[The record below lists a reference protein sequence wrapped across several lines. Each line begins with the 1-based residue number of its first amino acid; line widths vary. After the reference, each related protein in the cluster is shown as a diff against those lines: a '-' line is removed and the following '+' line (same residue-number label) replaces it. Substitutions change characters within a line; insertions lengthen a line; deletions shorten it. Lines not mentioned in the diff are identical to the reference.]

1 MKGESGSMNKIDFD
15 LITTNEFGPTSFCDA
30 VRLYRNFI
38 NTGMTTNPCIERCCR
53 SLKQFIQEFAEKS
66 EEQVDKKRQMAY
78 KFVLH
83 GYYYYQ
89 DGGLYQEESYGSRS
103 LWMTGLKEWQPSKKT
118 QDIIDKLRPQKTV
131 SEKEENRIKRT
142 SDLTD
147 KQILARKMRKLTAHI
162 KKEYYPFLYA
172 QLNHLVYPKKEIY
185 VPDIFKENKPFPEL
199 CKTIITLYENTRD
212 IWKKQYKKYCQ
223 IIDNKT
229 EEGGYYYYV
238 LSDYGACWYNE
249 LFDDIKEHNPFKSY
263 KKDEFDLLLMF
274 RIIFD
279 GSIYRCYNLK
289 SVFPRTFIY
298 YLTQE
303 IVDEMLK
310 ISKNSSEL
318 DTLIYHSDKKNYID
332 ASEFFCKNEK
342 NNYIRLDPF
351 KLDYEKFKEKLLELP
366 ESAQDVLRAW
376 KVLQ

>member
-1 MKGESGSMNKIDFD
+1 MNQMDFD
-15 LITTNEFGPTSFCDA
+15 LLESTDYGYCSFCNA
-30 VRLYRNFI
+30 VRLYNSLI
-38 NTGMTTNPCIERCCR
+38 NTGMTTTSCVERCCR

-78 KFVLH
+78 KTVFK

-89 DGGLYQEESYGSRS
+89 DGGLYQEESYGIRD
-103 LWMTGLKEWQPSKKT
+103 LWITGLKEWQPSKKT
-118 QDIIDKLRPQKTV
+118 QDIIDKLRPQKTI
-131 SEKEENRIKRT
+131 SEKEINRIKRT
-142 SDLTD
+142 SNLTD
-147 KQILARKMRKLTAHI
+147 KQILARKMRKLTAHL

-172 QLNHLVYPKKEIY
+172 QLNHIVYPEKEIY
-185 VPDIFKENKPFPEL
+185 VPDIFKGNKTFSEL

-212 IWKKQYKKYCQ
+212 IWEKQYKKYCQ
-223 IIDNKT
+223 IIDDEI
-229 EEGGYYYYV
+229 EEKGYYYILYN
-238 LSDYGACWYNE
+238 YGTCWYHE
-249 LFDDIKEHNPFKSY
+249 LFNDIKENNPFKNY
-263 KKDEFDLLLMF
+263 KQDEFDLLLMF

-279 GSIYRCYNLK
+279 GSIYRCYNQK

-310 ISKNSSEL
+310 ISKNSFEL

-332 ASEFFCKNEK
+332 ASDFFCKNEK

>member
-1 MKGESGSMNKIDFD
+1 MNQMDFD
-15 LITTNEFGPTSFCDA
+15 LLESTDYGYDSFCNA
-30 VRLYRNFI
+30 VRLYNSLI
-38 NTGMTTNPCIERCCR
+38 KTGMETNSCINRCCR

-66 EEQVDKKRQMAY
+66 EEEVDKKRQMAY

-147 KQILARKMRKLTAHI
+147 KQILVRKMRKLTARI
-162 KKEYYPFLYA
+162 KKEYHPFLYA

-212 IWKKQYKKYCQ
+212 IWKKQYKKHCQ
-223 IIDNKT
+223 IVDNKT
-229 EEGGYYYYV
+229 EEEGYYYYV

-274 RIIFD
+274 GIIFD
-279 GSIYRCYNLK
+279 GSIYRCYNQN
-289 SVFPRTFIY
+289 SIFPRTFIY

-342 NNYIRLDPF
+342 NNYMRLDPF

>member
-1 MKGESGSMNKIDFD
+1 MNQIDFELFKTHD
-15 LITTNEFGPTSFCDA
+15 YGYDSFCRA
-30 VRLYRNFI
+30 VGLYI
-38 NTGMTTNPCIERCCR
+38 TLSNTGMEENSCIERCCR
-53 SLKQFIQEFAEKS
+53 SLKQFIQEFAEKH

-78 KFVLH
+78 KTVLK

-103 LWMTGLKEWQPSKKT
+103 LWMTGLKAWQPSKKT

-162 KKEYYPFLYA
+162 KKEYHPFLYA
-172 QLNHLVYPKKEIY
+172 QLNHLVYPEKEIY
-185 VPDIFKENKPFPEL
+185 VPDIFKNSKPFPEL

-212 IWKKQYKKYCQ
+212 IWEKKYKKYQ
-223 IIDNKT
+223 QAIDAKT
-229 EEGGYYYYV
+229 EEEGYYFYV
-238 LSDYGACWYNE
+238 LSDYGSCWYFE
-249 LFDDIKEHNPFKSY
+249 LFNDVKENNPFKNY

-279 GSIYRCYNLK
+279 GSIYRYYNLK
-289 SVFPRTFIY
+289 SVFDRPFIY

-310 ISKNSSEL
+310 TSKNSSEL
-318 DTLIYHSDKKNYID
+318 DTLIYYSDKKNYID

-342 NNYIRLDPF
+342 NSHIRLDPF
-351 KLDYEKFKEKLLELP
+351 KLDYKKLKEKLLELP

>member
-30 VRLYRNFI
+30 VKLYRNFI

-78 KFVLH
+78 KTVLH

-103 LWMTGLKEWQPSKKT
+103 LWMTGLKEWQPSKKI

-162 KKEYYPFLYA
+162 KKEYHPFLYA
-172 QLNHLVYPKKEIY
+172 QLNHLVYPEKEIF
-185 VPDIFKENKPFPEL
+185 VPDIFKNSKKTFPQL
-199 CKTIITLYENTRD
+199 CKTILTLYDNTQD
-212 IWKKQYKKYCQ
+212 IWKKKY
-223 IIDNKT
+223 
-229 EEGGYYYYV
+229 EESQQVVEKELEKCFYYFV
-238 LSDYGACWYNE
+238 LNNYGACWYHE
-249 LFDDIKEHNPFKSY
+249 LFNNLKENSLFKNY
-263 KKDEFDLLLMF
+263 EKDEFNIVQMF
-274 RIIFD
+274 RIILD
-279 GSIYRCYNLK
+279 GGIYEFCNGSSI
-289 SVFPRTFIY
+289 FHRTAVY

-303 IVDEMLK
+303 IVDDLLQK
-310 ISKNSSEL
+310 TSKNMRHIVNQLVYSE
-318 DTLIYHSDKKNYID
+318 NYID
-332 ASEFFCKNEK
+332 VKEFFCIEEK
-342 NNYIRLDPF
+342 NKCVRLNPF
-351 KLDYEKFKEKLLELP
+351 KLDYGEIKKKLLLLP

-376 KVLQ
+376 KVLE